1 MGGRWLVS
9 SKKAVITISSGKG
22 INWEAVMA
30 KAYTFTTK
38 HYPVNDLLALD
49 LQDHLDSMAK
59 IGWELVSTQQL
70 INEHSAT
77 TPQMIFFW
85 GKEEDN

>member
-1 MGGRWLVS
+1 ME
-9 SKKAVITISSGKG
+9 KT
-22 INWEAVMA
+22 
-30 KAYTFTTK
+30 YTFTIK

-59 IGWELVSTQQL
+59 LGWQLVSTQQL

-77 TPQMIFFW
+77 TPQIIFFW
-85 GKEEDN
+85 GNDEKN

>member
-1 MGGRWLVS
+1 
-9 SKKAVITISSGKG
+9 
-22 INWEAVMA
+22 MA

-49 LQDHLDSMAK
+49 LQDHLDQMAK
-59 IGWELVSTQQL
+59 VGWELVSTEQL

-85 GKEEDN
+85 GKKEES